1 MLHDWK
7 RLSIPGT
14 FIDPCTIGDILVQR
28 DHFGIHILAKL
39 KLSAFNMKYN
49 SYWIHIIYGLI
60 SRSFG
65 IPTLKSSIIHQR
77 EEWGRWTTRQVEPG
91 GVEEWGGIEFFF
103 FQQAG
108 RDWKLS
114 ILQTAFNLAARWF
127 VQWNKHWQL
136 IASERESDQ
145 LGLVDGKT
153 FGDEMRAST
162 ISLSLLNL
170 CSFSFHDY
178 RQCLIRNRLVWKCS
192 PNVNK
197 LFRYKRCLWQQ

>member
-1 MLHDWK
+1 MLRTNLVLVSNLEIK
-7 RLSIPGT
+7 RHKILKRKISL
-14 FIDPCTIGDILVQR
+14 ILVIKFPGRSDQYFPIFR
-28 DHFGIHILAKL
+28 LVGSWTKF
-39 KLSAFNMKYN
+39 
-49 SYWIHIIYGLI
+49 WIFRWTDRAHAAGSNWEREWRYPRPATSWWQG
-60 SRSFG
+60 
-65 IPTLKSSIIHQR
+65 

-91 GVEEWGGIEFFF
+91 GVEEWGGIEIFF

-192 PNVNK
+192 P
-197 LFRYKRCLWQQ
+197 